1 MFFSTLWVWNWALK
15 VKNDRKDLTELLAT
29 KKVSLDIWR
38 TAMWIAPEK
47 KNQKEKRKWLWKLLA
62 EWEMQG

>member
-1 MFFSTLWVWNWALK
+1 MFFSSLWVWNWALK
-15 VKNDRKDLTELLAT
+15 VKIDRKDLTEMFAT

-38 TAMWIAPEK
+38 TAMWITPEK
-47 KNQKEKRKWLWKLLA
+47 KNQKEKRKWFWKLLA